1 MKKIICLL
9 FIFTITIA
17 NIANASNGSLYN
29 VDVYVDVVEENSA
42 LAKEK
47 AMQQANRTAFNTV
60 ARRITTQE
68 GIDQLSS
75 LDDDQILNF
84 IKEVSIKS
92 EKASNVRYIANLKV
106 TINDDVL
113 RQYMDE
119 KNIPPAII
127 TASSVLIIPTFR
139 EFKTDT
145 PMLWEANN
153 IWRKIW
159 EEESKNKEDIIEFN
173 SIVANG
179 SNYASLDAKKALSLD
194 NVAMEQIAFNNNTK
208 DIFVVDAV
216 YNGIEGI
223 TISVYGYQDGTVE
236 TVEVYGERSPELLLN
251 AISEAKKT
259 IENRLKKQS
268 VIENNQKNELEAL
281 YNYESMSDWV
291 NVEKALKAVNGID
304 DVKMI
309 AMSSGRVQ
317 FKINFSGNLDKLMLK
332 LNEHFFALK
341 TQGDYYVLEKI

>member
-1 MKKIICLL
+1 MKKIIYLL
-9 FIFTITIA
+9 LVSMFAIPSMA
-17 NIANASNGSLYN
+17 AAGNGSLYS
-29 VDVYVDVVEENSA
+29 VDVYVDVTEDSAA

-47 AMQQANRTAFNTV
+47 AMIQANRTAFNTV

-68 GIDQLSS
+68 GLDQLTA
-75 LDDDQILNF
+75 LDNEQILNF
-84 IKEVSIKS
+84 IKEVSINS

-106 TINDDVL
+106 IVNDEIL

-127 TASSVLIIPTFR
+127 TASKVLIIPTFR

-153 IWRKIW
+153 LWRKIW
-159 EEESKNKEDIIEFN
+159 EEESKNKDDIIEFI
-173 SIVANG
+173 SIPANG
-179 SNYASLDAKKALSLD
+179 SNYASLDAKKALNLD
-194 NVAMEQIAFNNNTK
+194 NTAMEQISFNNDTR
-208 DIFVVDAV
+208 DIFVTDAV

-223 TISVYGYQDGTVE
+223 SITVHSYQDGTVE
-236 TVEVYGERSPELLLN
+236 TVEVYGERSPQLLLD
-251 AISEAKKT
+251 AISEVKKS

-268 VIENNQKNELEAL
+268 VIESNQKNEIEAL
-281 YNYESMSDWV
+281 YNYESMSDWI
-291 NVEKALKAVNGID
+291 NVEKALKEVNGID
-304 DVKMI
+304 SVKMI

-317 FKINFSGNLDKLMLK
+317 FKINFSGAIDKLMLK

-341 TQGDYYVLEKI
+341 MQGDFYILEKI